1 MDRKQ
6 HVARLVE
13 HAGSDVYRGEI
24 PDAHVAQPG
33 GSPECGGSV
42 TVYLK
47 GEGEVVE
54 ALSFTG
60 EGDTISM
67 GSASIL
73 MQRVHDEELDM
84 QEILDLDY
92 EKFVDEVG
100 REVVGSRTRNATLAL
115 STLKNAVKRY
125 RREVDAGERS
135 MSGAACS

>member
-1 MDRKQ
+1 M
-6 HVARLVE
+6 
-13 HAGSDVYRGEI
+13 
-24 PDAHVAQPG
+24 AQPG

-47 GEGEVVE
+47 GGEGEGIE

-73 MQRVHDEELDM
+73 VQRVRDEELDM
-84 QEILDLDY
+84 QQVLDLDY
-92 EKFVDEVG
+92 DGFVEEIG

-115 STLKNAVKRY
+115 STLKNAIKRY
-125 RREVDAGERS
+125 RREAGARES
-135 MSGAACS
+135 AGAACS